1 LTASLICFFVDL
13 ASTMKTRVLLSSIF
27 FMADSVVRG
36 NLRIC
41 WSMGGRVGQFLR
53 SSRGEGG

>member
-1 LTASLICFFVDL
+1 MRVLIFSVWMSYMRLTASLICFFVDL

-41 WSMGGRVGQFLR
+41 W
-53 SSRGEGG
+53 